1 MTAIGETLRR
11 ERVRRNLELQQISR
25 ELKIS
30 VRFLDALEREAFDE
44 LPGAI
49 FVKSFVR
56 QYARLL
62 GLDEDDLAAEA
73 QRIMEPVVEEPPA
86 KTHPMAAAEKV
97 RVPPMRAWR
106 SVGDGGRFRWESVL
120 PALGLVVVALLVCSG
135 VYTWWQR
142 ERRSAAVSAAQT
154 TASTR
159 PAPPPSG
166 PAAPP
171 AAAAIPPPS
180 DAGPSLP
187 PAAPSGASTEGP
199 RPAPPDAAEGPSA
212 GPPANAAPAADTQ
225 PATEPPAAEQPSEG
239 TTAPAVEGPVRVQVI
254 ALETS
259 WVRARSDGKYVFS
272 ATLDPNQT
280 RTVEAAQSVEL
291 LLGNAGGVSV
301 LLNGKPIGA
310 LGPKGQ
316 VRTVQLNSGGFKIV
330 SAKAPAPADPL

>member
-73 QRIMEPVVEEPPA
+73 QRIMEPVVEEPPP
-86 KTHPMAAAEKV
+86 KPHSMAPAEKV

-106 SVGDGGRFRWESVL
+106 SVGDAGRFRWESIL
-120 PALGLVVVALLVCSG
+120 PALGLVVAAVLVCSG

-142 ERRSAAVSAAQT
+142 ERRAAPVSPARI

-159 PAPPPSG
+159 PAPPPS
-166 PAAPP
+166 AAAAVP
-171 AAAAIPPPS
+171 AAAATPASPHASVSPPP
-180 DAGPSLP
+180 
-187 PAAPSGASTEGP
+187 APSGASTERP
-199 RPAPPDAAEGPSA
+199 RPAPTDTGEGQTAE
-212 GPPANAAPAADTQ
+212 PPANAAPAAEAR
-225 PATEPPAAEQPSEG
+225 PATEFQAAEQPSEG
-239 TTAPAVEGPVRVQVI
+239 ATVPAVEGPVRVQVI

-316 VRTVQLNSGGFKIV
+316 VRTVQLSSGGFKIV

>member
-11 ERVRRNLELQQISR
+11 ERVRRNLELQQVSR

-62 GLDEDDLAAEA
+62 GLDEDELAAEA
-73 QRIMEPVVEEPPA
+73 QRIVEPVVEEPPA
-86 KTHPMAAAEKV
+86 KPYSMAEVEHV

-106 SVGDGGRFRWESVL
+106 SVGDGGRFRWNSIL
-120 PALGLVVVALLVCSG
+120 SALGLVVAVTLVCSG

-142 ERRSAAVSAAQT
+142 ERRSAAVSVART

-159 PAPPPSG
+159 PAPPPPSSG
-166 PAAPP
+166 AAAAPATAAVPPPPAAPAGASAETRPAPLGAAERQSVEKAPP
-171 AAAAIPPPS
+171 AAQAEPPVAERLS
-180 DAGPSLP
+180 E
-187 PAAPSGASTEGP
+187 GA
-199 RPAPPDAAEGPSA
+199 
-212 GPPANAAPAADTQ
+212 AAPAV
-225 PATEPPAAEQPSEG
+225 P
-239 TTAPAVEGPVRVQVI
+239 GPVHVQVT
-254 ALETS
+254 ATETS
-259 WVRARSDGKYVFS
+259 WVRARSDGKYAFS

-280 RTVEAAQSVEL
+280 RTVDADESVEL

-301 LLNGKPIGA
+301 VLNGKPIGA

-316 VRTVQLNSGGFKIV
+316 VRTVQLSSGGFKIV
-330 SAKAPAPADPL
+330 SAKPPAPAPADPL